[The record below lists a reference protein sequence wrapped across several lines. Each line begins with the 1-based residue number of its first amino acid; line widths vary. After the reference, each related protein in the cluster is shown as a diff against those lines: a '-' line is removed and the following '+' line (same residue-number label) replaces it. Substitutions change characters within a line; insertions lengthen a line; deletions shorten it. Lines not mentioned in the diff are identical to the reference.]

1 MQKEQMNKQDAPLVQ
16 YGCPKCS
23 MVFDTLDAY
32 TQHVQKHVSTRTYH
46 VVSVLVDFNPLE
58 GKSPS
63 LVCAMKNDQTTDGPM
78 LSRMP
83 YAELSAPYELPGVRV
98 MVPDKEPGTLDK
110 AMELAKEAIATQ
122 LDKQLA
128 AVDALDPATVEIE
141 RIEGVGYAE

>member
-1 MQKEQMNKQDAPLVQ
+1 MQKEISKKDAPLVQ

-23 MVFDTLDAY
+23 MLFDTLDAY

-58 GKSPS
+58 GESPA
-63 LVCAMKNDQTTDGPM
+63 LVCAMKDDQTTDGPM

-83 YAELSAPYELPGVRV
+83 YAELLVRYELPGVRV
-98 MVPDKEPGTLDK
+98 MVADKEPGTLDK